1 MPLPD
6 GLKAGD
12 HVLLSE
18 PFGPRGLGVL
28 RGTVERD
35 GQTWFEIVLEH
46 DAGKRVFVRTDHAD
60 TLGAPM
66 GETEAKSI
74 VAAFSAPESLVPDH
88 RDFEQQTI
96 ETMKALA
103 RGSWSEIQ
111 QALSRLYAFAWKPAF
126 GQHRFMDLCEK
137 LLVPVL
143 AHALGR
149 EYDALVEELRAG
161 KPAFAATT
169 PRPAPPF
176 DEPPACPPLDLD
188 ELEGLFPLTVTG
200 ELAFFDTPGAPER
213 PNDHVARIAV
223 LPGTWHSY
231 ARRAD
236 GGEELFLLHESRLA
250 EGGAALVA
258 SPWYRAAELVRTVGA
273 GMIHVMDRAAREDTW
288 TLDRMLYLPG
298 EHEHRGRALTIGT
311 EGWAGPLP
319 IFAAG
324 DLPDRIKIVIG

>member
-1 MPLPD
+1 MSLPD
-6 GLKAGD
+6 GPKAGD

-35 GQTWFEIVLEH
+35 GRTWFEIVFEH
-46 DAGKRVFVRTDHAD
+46 DGGKRVFVRTDRAE

-66 GETEAKSI
+66 GEAEARAI

-111 QALSRLYAFAWKPAF
+111 HALSRLYAFAWKPAF

-149 EYDALVEELRAG
+149 TYDALVEELRAG

-176 DEPPACPPLDLD
+176 EEPPACPPLDLD

-200 ELAFFDTPGAPER
+200 ELSFFDSPGAAER
-213 PNDHVARIAV
+213 PNDHIARIAV

-231 ARRAD
+231 ARRSDA
-236 GGEELFLLHESRLA
+236 GEELFLVHESRLA
-250 EGGAALVA
+250 EGGAALVSA
-258 SPWYRAAELVRTVGA
+258 PWYRAAELVRTVGT
-273 GMIHVMDRAAREDTW
+273 GMINVLDRAAREDTW

-311 EGWAGPLP
+311 EGWTGPLP

-324 DLPDRIKIVIG
+324 DLPDRIKVVIG